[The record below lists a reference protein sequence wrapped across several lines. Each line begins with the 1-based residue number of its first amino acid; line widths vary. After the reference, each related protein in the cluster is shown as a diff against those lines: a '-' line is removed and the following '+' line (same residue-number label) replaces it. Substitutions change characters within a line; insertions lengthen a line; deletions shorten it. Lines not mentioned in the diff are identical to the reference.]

1 MLSSV
6 PFILLDSLVY
16 ASWLFLVA
24 SGLTLIY
31 GVMKVLNIA
40 HGSLYAFGAYGTAW
54 LIGWFTSNYEYYQ
67 FINFLFIPL
76 AALTAGLLL
85 SIFMEKLFLRKIYDR
100 DEIVIVLVTYGL
112 FLIFEDTMKV
122 LFGTTSYLPYQPRMM
137 LGDINVFNLP
147 YVVYDLL
154 IVIIAV
160 AVWGLFY
167 SVIKFTKLGKLLIA
181 VIHDR
186 EIAASMGIDVSK
198 FFVYT
203 FFCGCFLGCLGG
215 AVSAPMI
222 SVVPGIGVEVIVLAF
237 AVVVTGGLGSIT
249 GAAIGAVLI
258 GFFRTLAIFYFP
270 QLELF
275 IVFFVMAIIL
285 TIKPEGLFGTKE
297 TRKI

>member
-1 MLSSV
+1 MLDSL

-24 SGLTLIY
+24 SGLTLVY

-40 HGSLYAFGAYGTAW
+40 HGSLYSFGAYSTAW
-54 LIGWFTSNYEYYQ
+54 LVGWFSSNYENYQ
-67 FINFLFIPL
+67 FLNYLFIPL
-76 AALTAGLLL
+76 SAISVGFIL
-85 SIFMEKLFLRKIYDR
+85 SIFIEKLFLRKIYGR

-112 FLIFEDTMKV
+112 FLIFEDTMKI
-122 LFGTTSYLPYQPRMM
+122 LFGTSSYLPFQPRIM
-137 LGDINVFNLP
+137 LGDINVLGLP

-154 IVIIAV
+154 LILLAIAV
-160 AVWGLFY
+160 WALFY
-167 SVIKFTKLGKLLIA
+167 FIIKFTKIGKLLIA
-181 VIHDR
+181 VIHDS
-186 EIAASMGIDVSK
+186 EIASSMGINVSK

-203 FFCGCFLGCLGG
+203 FFIGCFLGCLGG
-215 AVSAPMI
+215 AASAPMI

-237 AVVVTGGLGSIT
+237 AVVVSGGLGSIT
-249 GAAIGAVLI
+249 GAAIGAILI
-258 GFFRTLAIFYFP
+258 GLFRTLAIFYFP

-285 TIKPEGLFGTKE
+285 SVKPEGLFGSKE

>member
-1 MLSSV
+1 MLASI
-6 PFILLDSLVY
+6 PFIFLDSMVY

-40 HGSLYAFGAYGTAW
+40 HGSLYAFGAYTTAW
-54 LIGWFTSNYEYYQ
+54 LVGWFSANYENYLYLNY
-67 FINFLFIPL
+67 ILIPL
-76 AALTAGLLL
+76 SAILVGFIL
-85 SIFMEKLFLRKIYDR
+85 SISIEKFFLRKIYGR

-112 FLIFEDTMKV
+112 FLIFEDVMKV
-122 LFGTTSYLPYQPRMM
+122 LFGTSSYLPFQPRMM
-137 LGDINVFNLP
+137 LGDINVLGIP

-154 IVIIAV
+154 IIVLAIV
-160 AVWGLFY
+160 VWALFY
-167 SVIKFTKLGKLLIA
+167 CIIKFTKIGKLLIA
-181 VIHDR
+181 VIHDS
-186 EIAASMGIDVSK
+186 EIASSMGINVSK

-203 FFCGCFLGCLGG
+203 FFIGCFLGCLGG
-215 AVSAPMI
+215 SISAPMI

-249 GAAIGAVLI
+249 GAALGAILI
-258 GFFRTLAIFYFP
+258 GVFRTLAVFYFP

-285 TIKPEGLFGTKE
+285 TIKPEGLFGSKE

>member
-76 AALTAGLLL
+76 AALAAGLLL
-85 SIFMEKLFLRKIYDR
+85 SLFMEKLFLRKIYHR

-137 LGDINVFNLP
+137 LGNINVFNLP

-154 IVIIAV
+154 IVLIAV

-203 FFCGCFLGCLGG
+203 FFFGCFLGCLGG

-249 GAAIGAVLI
+249 GAAIGALLI
-258 GFFRTLAIFYFP
+258 GLFRTLAIFYFP

>member
-1 MLSSV
+1 MLDSF

-40 HGSLYAFGAYGTAW
+40 HGSLYAFGAYTTAW
-54 LIGWFTSNYEYYQ
+54 LIGWFSSNYESYQ
-67 FINFLFIPL
+67 TLNFLFIPI
-76 AALTAGLLL
+76 AAILVGFIL
-85 SIFMEKLFLRKIYDR
+85 SIFIERLFLRKIYGR

-112 FLIFEDTMKV
+112 FLIFEDTMKI
-122 LFGTTSYLPYQPRMM
+122 LFGTSSYLPFQPRLM
-137 LGDINVFNLP
+137 LGDIDVFGLP
-147 YVVYDLL
+147 YVIYDLL
-154 IVIIAV
+154 IICLAV
-160 AVWGLFY
+160 LVWLSFY
-167 SVIKFTKLGKLLIA
+167 SVIKLTKIGKLLIA

-186 EIAASMGIDVSK
+186 EIASSMGINVSK

-203 FFCGCFLGCLGG
+203 FFIGCFLGCLGG

-237 AVVVTGGLGSIT
+237 AVVVTGGLGSIS
-249 GAAIGAVLI
+249 GAAIGAILI
-258 GFFRTLAIFYFP
+258 GLFRTLAIFYFP

-285 TIKPEGLFGTKE
+285 SFKPDGLLGSKE
-297 TRKI
+297 IRKI

>member
-1 MLSSV
+1 MLNTM
-6 PFILLDSLVY
+6 PFIILDSLVY

-40 HGSLYAFGAYGTAW
+40 HGSLYAFGAYTTAW
-54 LIGWFTSNYEYYQ
+54 LIGWVSTNFENYH
-67 FINFLFIPL
+67 FLYFFLIPL
-76 AALTAGLLL
+76 AAFSVGFVL
-85 SIFMEKLFLRKIYDR
+85 SIFIEKFFLRRVYGR

-112 FLIFEDTMKV
+112 FLIFEDIMKL
-122 LFGTTSYLPYQPRMM
+122 LFGTSSYLPFQPRMI
-137 LGDINVFNLP
+137 LGDISILGLP
-147 YVVYDLL
+147 YVIYDLL
-154 IVIIAV
+154 IILFAFL
-160 AVWGLFY
+160 VWAIFFCI
-167 SVIKFTKLGKLLIA
+167 IKFAKIGKILIA

-186 EIAASMGIDVSK
+186 EISASLGINVSK

-203 FFCGCFLGCLGG
+203 FFLGCFLGCIGG

-222 SVVPGIGVEVIVLAF
+222 SVVPGVGVEVIVLAF

-249 GAAIGAVLI
+249 GAALGALLI
-258 GFFRTLAIFYFP
+258 GIFRTLAIFYFP

-285 TIKPEGLFGTKE
+285 TFKPEGLFGTKD

>member
-1 MLSSV
+1 MLSSI
-6 PFILLDSLVY
+6 PFIILDSLVY

-40 HGSLYAFGAYGTAW
+40 HGSLYAFGAYTTAW
-54 LIGWFTSNYEYYQ
+54 LIGWFTSNFEDYQ
-67 FINFLFIPL
+67 FFNFLFIPV
-76 AALTAGLLL
+76 AAITVGFFL
-85 SIFMEKLFLRKIYDR
+85 SIFIERIFLRKIYAR

-112 FLIFEDTMKV
+112 FLIFEDTMKL
-122 LFGTTSYLPYQPRMM
+122 LFGTSSYLPYQPRMM
-137 LGDINVFNLP
+137 LGDISIFGLP

-154 IVIIAV
+154 IIIIAITI
-160 AVWGLFY
+160 WYLFY
-167 SVIKFTKLGKLLIA
+167 SIIKYTKIGKSLIA

-186 EIAASMGIDVSK
+186 EIASCMGINVSK

-203 FFCGCFLGCLGG
+203 FFVGCFLGCLGG

-237 AVVVTGGLGSIT
+237 AVVVSGGLGSIS
-249 GAAIGAVLI
+249 GAALGALLI

-285 TIKPEGLFGTKE
+285 SVKQEGLFGTKE

>member
-1 MLSSV
+1 
-6 PFILLDSLVY
+6 
-16 ASWLFLVA
+16 
-24 SGLTLIY
+24 
-31 GVMKVLNIA
+31 
-40 HGSLYAFGAYGTAW
+40 
-54 LIGWFTSNYEYYQ
+54 
-67 FINFLFIPL
+67 
-76 AALTAGLLL
+76 
-85 SIFMEKLFLRKIYDR
+85 MEKSVLKKKIYHR
-100 DEIVIVLVTYGL
+100 DEVVIVLVTYGL

-137 LGDINVFNLP
+137 LGDINVFALP

-154 IVIIAV
+154 IVLIAV

-186 EIAASMGIDVSK
+186 EIAASMGVDVSK

-203 FFCGCFLGCLGG
+203 FFFGCFRMFRG

-237 AVVVTGGLGSIT
+237 AVVVTGGLGSIS
-249 GAAIGAVLI
+249 GAAIGALLI

>member
-1 MLSSV
+1 MLSSI
-6 PFILLDSLVY
+6 PFIILDSLVY

-40 HGSLYAFGAYGTAW
+40 HGSLYAFGAYTTAW
-54 LIGWFTSNYEYYQ
+54 LIGWFTSNFEDYQ
-67 FINFLFIPL
+67 FFNFLFIPV
-76 AALTAGLLL
+76 AAITVGFFL
-85 SIFMEKLFLRKIYDR
+85 SIFIERIFLRKIYAR

-112 FLIFEDTMKV
+112 FLIFEDAMKL
-122 LFGTTSYLPYQPRMM
+122 LFGTSSYLPYQPRIM
-137 LGDINVFNLP
+137 LGDISILGLP
-147 YVVYDLL
+147 YVIYDLL
-154 IVIIAV
+154 IIIIAIT
-160 AVWGLFY
+160 VWYLFY
-167 SVIKFTKLGKLLIA
+167 SIIKYTKIGKLLIA

-186 EIAASMGIDVSK
+186 EIASSMGINVSK

-203 FFCGCFLGCLGG
+203 FFLGCFLGCLGG
-215 AVSAPMI
+215 AISAPMI

-237 AVVVTGGLGSIT
+237 AVVVSGGLGSIT
-249 GAAIGAVLI
+249 GAALGALLI
-258 GFFRTLAIFYFP
+258 GFFRTFAIFYFP

-285 TIKPEGLFGTKE
+285 SVKPEGLFGTKE